1 MEDIRLN
8 VIEWKAAIEGALFLS
23 GDEGLHLNQLA
34 KMLETEEETVLCLID
49 ELIEEYNK
57 DSRGLLIVRNDK
69 FYRLTTKKDH
79 AEYYSKLFFSNSN
92 SALSQAALETLAII
106 AYNQPITRIEIE
118 QIRGVKTDR
127 PIYTL
132 MTRLLIKEIGR
143 VDGAGRAILY
153 GTTKEFLQY
162 FGLQSL
168 EELPPLPIDL
178 TEDNLQN
185 EVDLFFDQIREDL
198 VK

>member
-8 VIEWKAAIEGALFLS
+8 VIEWKAAIEGALFLT

-34 KMLETEEETVLCLID
+34 KMLETEEDTVLCLLE

-57 DSRGLLIVRNDK
+57 DNRGLIIVRNDK

-92 SALSQAALETLAII
+92 SALSQASLETLAII
-106 AYNQPITRIEIE
+106 AYNQPITRLEIE

-132 MTRLLIKEIGR
+132 MSRLLIKEIGR
-143 VDGAGRAILY
+143 SEGAGRAILY

-168 EELPPLPIDL
+168 EELPPLPTDV
-178 TEDNLQN
+178 TDENLKS
-185 EVDLFFDQIREDL
+185 EVDLFFDQIREE
-198 VK
+198 VSK

>member
-8 VIEWKAAIEGALFLS
+8 VIEWKAAIEGALFLT

-34 KMLETEEETVLCLID
+34 KMLETEAETVLCLLE

-57 DSRGLLIVRNDK
+57 DNRGLIIVRNDK

-92 SALSQAALETLAII
+92 SALSQASLETLAII
-106 AYNQPITRIEIE
+106 AYNQPITRLEIE

-132 MTRLLIKEIGR
+132 MSRLLIKEIGR
-143 VDGAGRAILY
+143 SEGAGRAILY

-168 EELPPLPIDL
+168 EELPPLPTDV
-178 TEDNLQN
+178 TDENLKS
-185 EVDLFFDQIREDL
+185 EVDLFFDQIREE
-198 VK
+198 VSK